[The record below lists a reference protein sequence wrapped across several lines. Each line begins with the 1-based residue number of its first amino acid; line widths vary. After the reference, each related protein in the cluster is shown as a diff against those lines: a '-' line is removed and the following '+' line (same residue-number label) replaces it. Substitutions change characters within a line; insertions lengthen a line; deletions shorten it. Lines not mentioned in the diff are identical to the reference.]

1 MIDLEQIK
9 RLYKIGRNLEL
20 KDIQGLIKS
29 AKKNVYPA
37 GTYLLKEGSTKKEIH
52 FLTKGLVRIFAIN
65 SKGEEI
71 TVSVVYENR
80 PLASSDIVL
89 FDRPSR
95 MYFQA
100 YEQTETLSMDFDK
113 FQTILDKHPNV
124 AKYRRNFL
132 LSFLKEASGRVESFV
147 LLSPEE
153 RYQEFIQKNPNL
165 QNRIPDKFIA
175 HILGVTPVSLSRI
188 RKRIAEKALSQ
199 SHSPKKF

>member
-1 MIDLEQIK
+1 M
-9 RLYKIGRNLEL
+9 
-20 KDIQGLIKS
+20 KDIQVLLQS

-52 FLTKGLVRIFAIN
+52 FLTKGLVRTFAIN

-71 TVSVVYENR
+71 TVSISYENR
-80 PLASSDIVL
+80 PLASVDIIL

-100 YEQTETLSMDFDK
+100 YERTETLSMDFDK
-113 FQTILDKHPNV
+113 LQTILDKHPHV
-124 AKYRRNFL
+124 SQYRRNIL
-132 LSFLKEASGRVESFV
+132 LSFLKEASSRVESFV

-153 RYQEFIQKNPNL
+153 RYQEFIQENPSL

-188 RKRIAEKALSQ
+188 RKRIAEKELS
-199 SHSPKKF
+199 KT